1 MIKNI
6 FLYSVVSFFIFNV
19 GYSQTTA
26 ERKLSLA
33 QSYEQAGQLDNAIR
47 IYEEVY
53 AQDKGYLQAYHGLVR
68 SYKLKNMNTKLLELL
83 EDRIQFDKKAVNYIL
98 LGEAR
103 WNAGKSSEAD
113 EAWGNAQKAEPK
125 NQFMYA
131 DLAEVQSR
139 LQLYNK
145 AINTYRTA
153 RKNVS
158 TNNGLTLFTE
168 ELSKLYI
175 AVGDTKGA
183 ISESLTLLME
193 SGALPSVQARI
204 YALMQDDDNLKII
217 DGTLNDF
224 IDKNSSN
231 YMANEL
237 YSWYQTNIGNH
248 EEALEYTIKADD
260 ISNQQGRLIITFG
273 GNAEQAGNTDIALEA
288 YQYIIDQG
296 KSNKFFTSAIYSYTR
311 TLEAKMMFDK
321 NLSKENIQQI
331 IKRYRT
337 IIEEF
342 PKSTTAA
349 DAYLEIARL
358 QKDRLHDYKKS
369 EEILFELTKEIPGA
383 PQAGTA
389 MVELSEIFISRGDLV
404 EAKSFLETAK
414 ARYARSNRDL
424 SEIVGYR
431 QALIEYYTG
440 NLDSAEA
447 LFLVLSEVKDN
458 DIANDVL
465 EKSSIISDKYKEED
479 KVKIFAAAEYDMIR
493 LDTASAIS
501 KYETII
507 NELRNFDTEIWQ
519 RSHLIL
525 SDIYMTRNNIQK
537 ADFYL
542 EEFIKNL
549 PDGVHTDKAL
559 FKLATNKTIA
569 GDNSK
574 AIDIYSR
581 ILIDFPNSIY
591 LDRARL
597 KIRELR
603 GES

>member
-1 MIKNI
+1 
-6 FLYSVVSFFIFNV
+6 
-19 GYSQTTA
+19 
-26 ERKLSLA
+26 
-33 QSYEQAGQLDNAIR
+33 
-47 IYEEVY
+47 
-53 AQDKGYLQAYHGLVR
+53 
-68 SYKLKNMNTKLLELL
+68 
-83 EDRIQFDKKAVNYIL
+83 
-98 LGEAR
+98 
-103 WNAGKSSEAD
+103 
-113 EAWGNAQKAEPK
+113 
-125 NQFMYA
+125 
-131 DLAEVQSR
+131 
-139 LQLYNK
+139 
-145 AINTYRTA
+145 
-153 RKNVS
+153 
-158 TNNGLTLFTE
+158 
-168 ELSKLYI
+168 
-175 AVGDTKGA
+175 
-183 ISESLTLLME
+183 
-193 SGALPSVQARI
+193 
-204 YALMQDDDNLKII
+204 
-217 DGTLNDF
+217 
-224 IDKNSSN
+224 
-231 YMANEL
+231 MANEL
-237 YSWYQTNIGNH
+237 YSWYQTNLGNH
-248 EEALEYTIKADD
+248 KKALEYTINADD
-260 ISNQQGRLIITFG
+260 ISNQEGRLIITYG
-273 GNAEQAGNTDIALEA
+273 GNAEQAGNTEIALEA

-321 NLSKENIQQI
+321 NLSKDNIQQI

-358 QKDRLHDYKKS
+358 QKDRLLDYKKS
-369 EEILFELTKEIPGA
+369 EETLFELTKEIPGA

-389 MVELSEIFISRGDLV
+389 MVELSELFISRGDLV

-479 KVKIFAAAEYDMIR
+479 KVKVFAAAEYDMIR
-493 LDTASAIS
+493 LDTVSAIT
-501 KYETII
+501 KYESII

-525 SDIYMTRNNIQK
+525 SDIYMARNNIQK

-559 FKLATNKTIA
+559 FKLATNKVVA
-569 GDNSK
+569 GENEK
-574 AIDIYSR
+574 AIDLFSK
-581 ILIDFPNSIY
+581 ILINFPNSIY
-591 LDRARL
+591 LDQARL

>member
-6 FLYSVVSFFIFNV
+6 FLYSVVTFFIFNI
-19 GYSQTTA
+19 GYSQTTT

-33 QSYEQAGQLDNAIR
+33 QSYEQVGQLDNAIR

-53 AQDKGYLQAYHGLVR
+53 SQDKGYLQAFHGLIR
-68 SYKLKNMNTKLLELL
+68 SYKLKNMNAKLLELL
-83 EDRIQFDKKAVNYIL
+83 EDRVQFDKKAVNYIL
-98 LGEAR
+98 LGEVR

-113 EAWGNAQKAEPK
+113 EAWENALKTEPK
-125 NQFMYA
+125 NQYAYA

-145 AINTYRTA
+145 AINTYLKA
-153 RKNVS
+153 RKNIS

-175 AVGDTKGA
+175 AIGNTKGA
-183 ISESLTLLME
+183 INESLTLLME
-193 SGALPSVQARI
+193 MGALPAVEARI
-204 YALMQDDDNLKII
+204 YALMQDEDNLDII
-217 DGTLNDF
+217 DETLNEF

-237 YSWYQTNIGNH
+237 FSWYQTNLGNH
-248 EEALEYTIKADD
+248 SEALEYTIKADE
-260 ISNQQGRLIITFG
+260 ISNQEGRLIITFG

-321 NLSKENIQQI
+321 NLSIENIQQI

-342 PKSTTAA
+342 PKSSTAA

-358 QKDRLHDYKKS
+358 QKDRLRDYKKS
-369 EEILFELTKEIPGA
+369 EETLFELTKEIPGA
-383 PQAGTA
+383 PQSGTA
-389 MVELSEIFISRGDLV
+389 LVELSEIFISRGDLV
-404 EAKSFLETAK
+404 EAKGFLETAK
-414 ARYARSNRDL
+414 VRYGRNNR
-424 SEIVGYR
+424 EILETVGYK

-447 LFLVLSEVKDN
+447 LFLVLSEAKDN

-465 EKSSIISDKYKEED
+465 EKNSIISDKYKEEE
-479 KVKIFAAAEYDMIR
+479 KVKVFAAAEYDLIR
-493 LDTASAIS
+493 LDTISAIV
-501 KYETII
+501 KYESII
-507 NELRNFDTEIWQ
+507 NELRNFDTEVWQ

-525 SDIYMTRNNIQK
+525 SDIYMNRRDLAK
-537 ADFYL
+537 ADYYL
-542 EEFIKNL
+542 EEFIRNL

-559 FKLATNKTIA
+559 FKLASNKVLA

-574 AIDIYSR
+574 AIELYSK
-581 ILIDFPNSIY
+581 ILINFPNSIY
-591 LDRARL
+591 LDQARS

>member
-6 FLYSVVSFFIFNV
+6 FLYSIVSFFILNV
-19 GYSQTTA
+19 GYSQTAT

-33 QSYEQAGQLDNAIR
+33 QSYEQVGQLDNAIR

-53 AQDKGYLQAYHGLVR
+53 AEDKGFLQAFHGLVR
-68 SYKLKNMNTKLLELL
+68 SYKLKNMNAKLLELL
-83 EDRIQFDKKAVNYIL
+83 ENRVQFDKKAVNYIL

-113 EAWGNAQKAEPK
+113 EAWGNALKAEPK
-125 NQFMYA
+125 NQYMYA
-131 DLAEVQSR
+131 DLADIQSR
-139 LQLYNK
+139 LQLYKK
-145 AINTYRTA
+145 AISTYKTA
-153 RKNVS
+153 RENVT

-175 AVGDTKGA
+175 AVGDTKA
-183 ISESLTLLME
+183 ALNETLTLLME
-193 SGALPSVQARI
+193 NGALPSVEARI
-204 YALMQDDDNLKII
+204 YALMQDDDNLEII
-217 DGTLNDF
+217 DETLNNF

-237 YSWYQTNIGNH
+237 FSWYQTNLGKH
-248 EEALEYTIKADD
+248 DKALEYTIKADD
-260 ISNQQGRLIITFG
+260 ISKQGGRLILTFA
-273 GNAEQAGNTDIALEA
+273 GNAEQAGNTEIALEA
-288 YQYIIDQG
+288 YQYLIDQG
-296 KSNKFFTSAIYSYTR
+296 KDNKFFTSAIYSYTR

-321 NLSKENIQQI
+321 NLSKENIQTI

-358 QKDRLHDYKKS
+358 QKDRLNDYKNS
-369 EEILFELTKEIPGA
+369 EETLFELTKEIPGA

-404 EAKSFLETAK
+404 EAKGFLETAK
-414 ARYARSNRDL
+414 ARYGRSNRDL
-424 SEIVGYR
+424 LEIVGYR

-447 LFLVLSEVKDN
+447 LFLVLSEAKDN

-465 EKSSIISDKYKEED
+465 EKSSIISDKYKEEE

-501 KYETII
+501 NYESII

-525 SDIYMTRNNIQK
+525 SDIYLARKNNQK

-549 PDGVHTDKAL
+549 PDGVHSDKAI
-559 FKLATNKTIA
+559 FKLANNKVAA
-569 GDNSK
+569 GENSK
-574 AIDIYSR
+574 AIELYSK
-581 ILIDFPNSIY
+581 ILISFPNSIY
-591 LDRARL
+591 LDQARL

>member
-19 GYSQTTA
+19 GYSQTTT

-53 AQDKGYLQAYHGLVR
+53 VQDKGYLQAFHGLIR
-68 SYKLKNMNTKLLELL
+68 SYKLKNMNAKLLELL

-113 EAWGNAQKAEPK
+113 EAWENAQKAEPK
-125 NQFMYA
+125 NQFMYS
-131 DLAEVQSR
+131 DLADVQSR

-145 AINTYRTA
+145 AINTYITA

-183 ISESLTLLME
+183 INESLKLLME
-193 SGALPSVQARI
+193 AGALPAVEARI

-217 DGTLNDF
+217 DDTLNDF

-237 YSWYQTNIGNH
+237 YSWYQSNLGNH
-248 EEALEYTIKADD
+248 EKALEYTIKADD
-260 ISNQQGRLIITFG
+260 ISNQEGRLIITYG

-321 NLSKENIQQI
+321 NLSKDNIQQI

-337 IIEEF
+337 ITEEF

-369 EEILFELTKEIPGA
+369 EETLFELTKEIPGA

-479 KVKIFAAAEYDMIR
+479 KVKVFAAAEYDIIR
-493 LDTASAIS
+493 LDTVSAIT
-501 KYETII
+501 KYESII

-525 SDIYMTRNNIQK
+525 SDIYMARNNVQK

-559 FKLATNKTIA
+559 FKLATNKVVA
-569 GDNSK
+569 GENSK
-574 AIDIYSR
+574 AIDLYSK
-581 ILIDFPNSIY
+581 ILINFPNSIY
-591 LDRARL
+591 LDQARL

>member
-6 FLYSVVSFFIFNV
+6 FLYSVVSFFILNI
-19 GYSQTTA
+19 GYSQTTT

-33 QSYEQAGQLDNAIR
+33 QSYEQVGQLDNAIR

-53 AQDKGYLQAYHGLVR
+53 SQDKGYLQAFHGLIR
-68 SYKLKNMNTKLLELL
+68 SYKLKNMNAKLLELL

-113 EAWGNAQKAEPK
+113 EAWENAQKAEPN

-139 LQLYNK
+139 LQLYKK
-145 AINTYRTA
+145 AINTYKTA
-153 RKNVS
+153 RKNIT
-158 TNNGLTLFTE
+158 TNKGLTLFTE

-183 ISESLTLLME
+183 ITESLTLLME
-193 SGALPSVQARI
+193 AGALPAVEARI
-204 YALMQDDDNLKII
+204 YALMQDDDNLGII
-217 DGTLNDF
+217 DETLNNF
-224 IDKNSSN
+224 IDRNSSN

-237 YSWYQTNIGNH
+237 FSWYQTNLGNH
-248 EEALEYTIKADD
+248 DKALEYTIKADD
-260 ISNQQGRLIITFG
+260 ISNQEGRLIITFG

-311 TLEAKMMFDK
+311 TLESKMMFDK
-321 NLSKENIQQI
+321 NLSKDNILQI
-331 IKRYRT
+331 IKRYKT
-337 IIEEF
+337 ITEEF

-358 QKDRLHDYKKS
+358 QKDRLNDYKKS
-369 EEILFELTKEIPGA
+369 EETLFELTKEIPGA
-383 PQAGTA
+383 PQSGTA
-389 MVELSEIFISRGDLV
+389 MIELSEIYMSRGDIV

-414 ARYARSNRDL
+414 ARYGRNNRDL
-424 SEIVGYR
+424 IEIIGYR

-447 LFLVLSEVKDN
+447 LFLVLSEIKDN

-479 KVKIFAAAEYDMIR
+479 KVKVFASAEYDMIR
-493 LDTASAIS
+493 LDTASAIT

-525 SDIYMTRNNIQK
+525 SDIYMARNNVQK
-537 ADFYL
+537 ADYYL

-559 FKLATNKTIA
+559 FKLASNKVIA
-569 GDNSK
+569 GDTSK
-574 AIDIYSR
+574 AIELYSK
-581 ILIDFPNSIY
+581 ILINFPNSIY
-591 LDRARL
+591 LDQART

>member
-6 FLYSVVSFFIFNV
+6 FLYSVVSFFILNV
-19 GYSQTTA
+19 GYSQTTT

-33 QSYEQAGQLDNAIR
+33 QSYEQVGQLDNAIR

-53 AQDKGYLQAYHGLVR
+53 AQDKGYILAFNGLVR
-68 SYKLKNMNTKLLELL
+68 SYKLKNMNAKLLELL
-83 EDRIQFDKKAVNYIL
+83 EDRIKSDKKALIYIL

-113 EAWGNAQKAEPK
+113 EAWENAMKAEPE
-125 NQFMYA
+125 NQYMYA

-139 LQLYNK
+139 LQLYTK
-145 AINTYRTA
+145 AINTYITA
-153 RKNVS
+153 RKNVP
-158 TNNGLTLFTE
+158 NKNGFTLFTE

-183 ISESLTLLME
+183 MNETLILLME
-193 SGALPSVQARI
+193 SGALPAVEARI
-204 YALMQDDDNLKII
+204 YALMQDEDNLKTI
-217 DGTLNDF
+217 DKTLKDF
-224 IDKNSSN
+224 VNKNSSN

-237 YSWYQTNIGNH
+237 YSWYQTNLGNH
-248 EEALEYTIKADD
+248 DKAFEYIIKADD
-260 ISNQQGRLIITFG
+260 VSNQEGRLIITFA

-288 YQYIIDQG
+288 YQYLIDKG

-321 NLSKENIQQI
+321 DLSKENVLTI
-331 IKRYRT
+331 IKRYKT
-337 IIEEF
+337 IISEF
-342 PKSTTAA
+342 PRSTTAA

-358 QKDRLHDYKKS
+358 QKDRLNDYKQS
-369 EEILFELTKEIPGA
+369 EETLFELTKEIPGA
-383 PQAGTA
+383 PQSGTA
-389 MVELSEIFISRGDLV
+389 MVELSEIFISRSDLV
-404 EAKSFLETAK
+404 EAREFLETAK
-414 ARYARSNRDL
+414 VRYGRSNPNL
-424 SEIVGYR
+424 LETIGYR

-440 NLDSAEA
+440 NLDSAET
-447 LFLVLSEVKDN
+447 LFKVLAEVKDN

-465 EKSSIISDKYKEED
+465 EKSSIISDKYKEEE
-479 KVKIFAAAEYDMIR
+479 KVKVFAAAEYDMIR
-493 LDTASAIS
+493 LDTASAIT

-519 RSHLIL
+519 RSYLIL
-525 SDIYMTRNNIQK
+525 SDIYMARQNTQK
-537 ADFYL
+537 ADYYL

-549 PDGVHTDKAL
+549 PDGVHTDMAL
-559 FKLATNKTIA
+559 YKLASNKVIA
-569 GDNSK
+569 GENSK
-574 AIDIYSR
+574 AIDLFSK

>member
-6 FLYSVVSFFIFNV
+6 FLYSVVTFFIFNI
-19 GYSQTTA
+19 GYSQTTT

-33 QSYEQAGQLDNAIR
+33 QSYEQVGQLDNAIR

-53 AQDKGYLQAYHGLVR
+53 SQDKGYLQAFHGLIR
-68 SYKLKNMNTKLLELL
+68 SYKLKNMNAKLLELL
-83 EDRIQFDKKAVNYIL
+83 EDRVQFDKKAVNYIL

-113 EAWGNAQKAEPK
+113 EAWENALKTEPK
-125 NQFMYA
+125 NQYTYA

-145 AINTYRTA
+145 AINTYLKA
-153 RKNVS
+153 RKNIS

-175 AVGDTKGA
+175 AIGNTKGA
-183 ISESLTLLME
+183 INESLTLLME
-193 SGALPSVQARI
+193 MGALPAVEARI
-204 YALMQDDDNLKII
+204 YALMQDEDNLDIV
-217 DGTLNDF
+217 DETLNEF

-237 YSWYQTNIGNH
+237 FSWYKTNLGNH
-248 EEALEYTIKADD
+248 SEALEYTIKADE
-260 ISNQQGRLIITFG
+260 ISNQEGRLIITFG
-273 GNAEQAGNTDIALEA
+273 GNAEQSGNTDIALEA

-321 NLSKENIQQI
+321 NLSIENIQQI

-342 PKSTTAA
+342 PKSSTAA

-358 QKDRLHDYKKS
+358 QKDRLRDYKKS
-369 EEILFELTKEIPGA
+369 KETLFELTKEIPGA
-383 PQAGTA
+383 PQSGTA
-389 MVELSEIFISRGDLV
+389 LVELSEIFISRGDLV
-404 EAKSFLETAK
+404 EAKGFLETAK
-414 ARYARSNRDL
+414 VRYGRNNREIL
-424 SEIVGYR
+424 EIVGYK

-447 LFLVLSEVKDN
+447 LFLVLSEAKDN

-465 EKSSIISDKYKEED
+465 EKNSIISDKYKEEE
-479 KVKIFAAAEYDMIR
+479 KVKTFAAAEYDLIR
-493 LDTASAIS
+493 LDTSSAIA
-501 KYETII
+501 KYESII

-525 SDIYMTRNNIQK
+525 SDIYMNRRDLAK
-537 ADFYL
+537 ADYYL
-542 EEFIKNL
+542 EEFIRNL

-559 FKLATNKTIA
+559 FKLASNKVLA

-574 AIDIYSR
+574 AIELYSK
-581 ILIDFPNSIY
+581 ILINFPNSIY
-591 LDRARL
+591 LDQARS

>member
-6 FLYSVVSFFIFNV
+6 FLYSVVSFFILNV
-19 GYSQTTA
+19 GYSQTTT

-33 QSYEQAGQLDNAIR
+33 QSYEQVGQLDNAIR

-53 AQDKGYLQAYHGLVR
+53 AQDKGYLQAFHGLIR
-68 SYKLKNMNTKLLELL
+68 SYKLKNMNAKLLELL

-113 EAWGNAQKAEPK
+113 EAWENAQKAEPK
-125 NQFMYA
+125 NQYMYS

-145 AINTYRTA
+145 AINTYKSG
-153 RKNVS
+153 RKNVT

-175 AVGDTKGA
+175 AIGDTKGA
-183 ISESLTLLME
+183 INESLTLLME
-193 SGALPSVQARI
+193 AGALPAVEARI

-217 DGTLNDF
+217 DETLNDF
-224 IDKNSSN
+224 IDNNSSN

-237 YSWYQTNIGNH
+237 YSWYQSNLGNH
-248 EEALEYTIKADD
+248 EKALEYTIKADD
-260 ISNQQGRLIITFG
+260 ISNQEGRLIITYG

-288 YQYIIDQG
+288 YQYIIDKG

-321 NLSKENIQQI
+321 NLSKDNIQQI

-358 QKDRLHDYKKS
+358 QKDRLNDYKKS
-369 EEILFELTKEIPGA
+369 EETLFELTKEIPGA

-479 KVKIFAAAEYDMIR
+479 KVKVFAAAEYDIIR
-493 LDTASAIS
+493 LDTVSAIT
-501 KYETII
+501 KYESII

-525 SDIYMTRNNIQK
+525 SDIYMDRNNVQK

-559 FKLATNKTIA
+559 FKLATNKVVA
-569 GDNSK
+569 GENEK
-574 AIDIYSR
+574 AIDLFSK
-581 ILIDFPNSIY
+581 ILINFPNSIY
-591 LDRARL
+591 LDQARL

>member
-6 FLYSVVSFFIFNV
+6 FLYSVVSFFILNI
-19 GYSQTTA
+19 GYSQSTTD
-26 ERKLSLA
+26 RKLSLA
-33 QSYEQAGQLDNAIR
+33 QSYEQVGQLDNAIR

-53 AQDKGYLQAYHGLVR
+53 AEDKGYLQAFHGLVR
-68 SYKLKNMNTKLLELL
+68 SYKLKNMNAKLLVLL
-83 EDRIQFDKKAVNYIL
+83 EDRVQFDKKAVNYIL

-113 EAWGNAQKAEPK
+113 ESWETALKSEPK
-125 NQFMYA
+125 NQYMYA
-131 DLAEVQSR
+131 DLADVQTR
-139 LQLYNK
+139 LQLYTK
-145 AINTYRTA
+145 AINTYKTG

-158 TNNGLTLFTE
+158 TNNGLTLYTE
-168 ELSKLYI
+168 ELSKLFI

-183 ISESLTLLME
+183 MDETLTLLME
-193 SGALPSVQARI
+193 SGALPAVEARI
-204 YALMQDDDNLKII
+204 YALMQEEDNLKLI
-217 DGTLNDF
+217 DETLNDF

-248 EEALEYTIKADD
+248 EKAFEYTIKADD
-260 ISNQQGRLIITFG
+260 ISKQEGRLIITFA

-288 YQYIIDQG
+288 YQYLIDQG

-321 NLSKENIQQI
+321 NLSKDNIKTI

-337 IIEEF
+337 ITEEF

-358 QKDRLHDYKKS
+358 QKERLNDYKSS
-369 EEILFELTKEIPGA
+369 EETLFELTKEIPGA

-404 EAKSFLETAK
+404 EAKGFLETAK
-414 ARYARSNRDL
+414 VRYGRSNRDL
-424 SEIVGYR
+424 LELVGYR

-465 EKSSIISDKYKEED
+465 EKNSIISDKYKEEE
-479 KVKIFAAAEYDMIR
+479 KVKVFAAAEYDMIR
-493 LDTASAIS
+493 LDTASAIT

-507 NELRNFDTEIWQ
+507 NELRNYDTEIWQ

-525 SDIYMTRNNIQK
+525 SDIYLARKNNQK

-559 FKLATNKTIA
+559 FKLANNKVAA
-569 GDNSK
+569 GENSK
-574 AIDIYSR
+574 AIELYSR
-581 ILIDFPNSIY
+581 ILMDFLNSIY

>member
-6 FLYSVVSFFIFNV
+6 FLYSVVSFFILYV
-19 GYSQTTA
+19 GYSQTAT

-33 QSYEQAGQLDNAIR
+33 QSYEQVGQLDNAIR

-53 AQDKGYLQAYHGLVR
+53 AQDKGYLQAFHGLIR
-68 SYKLKNMNTKLLELL
+68 SYKLKNMNAKLLELL

-113 EAWGNAQKAEPK
+113 EAWENAQKAEPK
-125 NQFMYA
+125 NQYMYS
-131 DLAEVQSR
+131 DMAEVQSR

-145 AINTYRTA
+145 AINTYKSG
-153 RKNVS
+153 RKNVT

-175 AVGDTKGA
+175 AIGDTKGA
-183 ISESLTLLME
+183 INESLTLLME
-193 SGALPSVQARI
+193 AGALPAVEARI

-217 DGTLNDF
+217 DETLNDF
-224 IDKNSSN
+224 IDKNNSN

-237 YSWYQTNIGNH
+237 YSWYQTNLGNH
-248 EEALEYTIKADD
+248 KKALEYTINADD
-260 ISNQQGRLIITFG
+260 ISNQEGRLIITYG
-273 GNAEQAGNTDIALEA
+273 GNAEQAGNTEIALEA

-321 NLSKENIQQI
+321 NLSKDNIQQI

-358 QKDRLHDYKKS
+358 QKDRLLDYKKS
-369 EEILFELTKEIPGA
+369 EETLFELTKEIPGA

-389 MVELSEIFISRGDLV
+389 MVELSELFISRGDLV

-479 KVKIFAAAEYDMIR
+479 KVKVFAAAEYDMIR
-493 LDTASAIS
+493 LDTVSAIT
-501 KYETII
+501 KYESII

-525 SDIYMTRNNIQK
+525 SDIYMARNNIQK

-559 FKLATNKTIA
+559 FKLATNKVVA
-569 GDNSK
+569 GENEK
-574 AIDIYSR
+574 AIDLFSK
-581 ILIDFPNSIY
+581 ILINFPNSIY
-591 LDRARL
+591 LDQARL